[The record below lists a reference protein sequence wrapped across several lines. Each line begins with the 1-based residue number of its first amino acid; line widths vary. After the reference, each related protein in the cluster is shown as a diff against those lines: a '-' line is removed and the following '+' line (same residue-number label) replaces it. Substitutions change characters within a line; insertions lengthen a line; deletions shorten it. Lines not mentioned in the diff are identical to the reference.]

1 MPCLIALATFEKRSR
16 PALPAT
22 HTSMKGLKATL
33 PCNVEQDGARA
44 QQTDTLNAAEKVEWQ
59 CSIRFNP
66 KPCPFLN
73 LAHLSSIL
81 SKTRTD
87 SSKTRLVAAGAPS
100 ASKLGTPLS
109 KASLPSDSRPINRDP
124 HAALPACHP
133 NPALDKRKRFGC
145 GVVPWR
151 EPRLPLSQ

>member
-1 MPCLIALATFEKRSR
+1 MPCLIALATFERGVGQLSSDPHFDEGSESNTSLQCGTRRS
-16 PALPAT
+16 
-22 HTSMKGLKATL
+22 
-33 PCNVEQDGARA
+33 PCS
-44 QQTDTLNAAEKVEWQ
+44 TDRHSQCGRESGMQ